1 MSVIDTHIET
11 LNELFQKI
19 EDNHL
24 QSDLEEAE
32 QTLKEM
38 KIEIITIVNK
48 AKRDDYLEKINN
60 YQKLISKYRKQSLIG
75 NKTTSRQSS
84 GQESFEILKKSNAQL
99 AETEA
104 VGIDILVNLNG
115 QKEKIAK
122 IKKNT
127 VEISQELSYS
137 NKLMNRMLK
146 WWRG

>member
-38 KIEIITIVNK
+38 KIEIITIINK

-60 YQKLISKYRKQSLIG
+60 YQKLIGKYRKQSLIG

-84 GQESFEILKKSNAQL
+84 GQESLEILKKSNALL

-104 VGIDILVNLNG
+104 VGIDTLTNLNG
-115 QKEKIAK
+115 QKEKITK